1 MHRPLTEPVSAESP
15 LNALATSS
23 ASTSAQHD
31 VVCELRRLAVR
42 WARIQSDFPEL
53 SDDPYLWQQA
63 ECVMGGAPTHFVL
76 LTLAA
81 DPVPNEDR

>member
-1 MHRPLTEPVSAESP
+1 MHRAFLETASADSL
-15 LNALATSS
+15 LNAPALSS

-31 VVCELRRLAVR
+31 VVCELRRHAVS
-42 WARIQSDFPEL
+42 WARIRSDFPEL

-63 ECVMGGAPTHFVL
+63 ECVMGNAPTQLAL

-81 DPVPNEDR
+81 DPVLNEDR